1 MVRGHRPEGLGG
13 SGLYLAHSS
22 LKPGE
27 RLAVALRCIGD
38 GPKAQWCSWWIRGV
52 PMDAMKP
59 QGRRAQQQQERR
71 LATRVCG
78 RCGAGAELMLD
89 WGRQSIP
96 ICHPCNEL
104 LELAAY
110 GYAWRKLEG
119 QGIWCDVED
128 HRPCT
133 DCILFQVEGRIL
145 EPVTG
150 LVIQGDLLA
159 EPRPGVWGRLLG
171 ALGRML
177 PTRTWRGG

>member
-1 MVRGHRPEGLGG
+1 
-13 SGLYLAHSS
+13 
-22 LKPGE
+22 
-27 RLAVALRCIGD
+27 
-38 GPKAQWCSWWIRGV
+38 
-52 PMDAMKP
+52 
-59 QGRRAQQQQERR
+59 
-71 LATRVCG
+71 
-78 RCGAGAELMLD
+78 MLD
-89 WGRQSIP
+89 WGPQSIP

-110 GYAWRKLEG
+110 GYAWRKLEV

-128 HRPCT
+128 EHPCT

-145 EPVTG
+145 EPVAG